1 MMPEK
6 RGILMVWTDIPPE
19 VDADFNEWY
28 NREHVP
34 DRINKVP
41 GFTRA
46 RRFTAISGTPKYLA
60 LYETRSAE
68 VFRSES
74 YLAINKNPDP
84 NSRRFIPLFR
94 NTVKGICDVVLR
106 AGEGEGSFLALLP
119 TGTDPGRDQE
129 FREWVCNSL
138 LPDIVHSRDVMAA
151 TFAEH
156 HKEIQEIAAANYTR
170 TGDRYVDSIIAI
182 EAASEIGLATAVST
196 LDPGILAL
204 HGGTAP
210 IIKQASTF
218 RVLYTLHA

>member
-1 MMPEK
+1 MNDK
-6 RGILMVWTDIPPE
+6 RGLLMVWTDVPAE
-19 VDADFNEWY
+19 VEPDFNEWY

-46 RRFTAISGTPKYLA
+46 RRFAAISGAPKYLA

-68 VFRSES
+68 VFRSEP
-74 YLAINKNPDP
+74 YLAINKSPDP

-94 NTVKGICDVVLR
+94 NTIKGICNVVLR
-106 AGEGEGSFLALLP
+106 TGEGEGSFLALLP
-119 TGTDPGRDQE
+119 TGTAAGRISE
-129 FREWVCNSL
+129 FREWVCNFL
-138 LPDIVHSRDVMAA
+138 LPDIVRSRDVVAA

-156 HKEIQEIAAANYTR
+156 HEEIQEIAAANYTR
-170 TGDRYVDSIIAI
+170 AGDRYLDSLIEI
-182 EAASEIGLATAVST
+182 EATSEAGLATAVSR
-196 LDPGILAL
+196 LDPIILAL

-210 IIKQASTF
+210 IMKHASTF